1 MSRTPVE
8 VVALSDLVE
17 STPTRSCAYGSWDGR
32 LRVSQAMSRS
42 RGPRGARGSG
52 DHLRMSFMSPI
63 LWPRAPKL
71 IPSPQIA

>member
-1 MSRTPVE
+1 MSRAPVE

-42 RGPRGARGSG
+42 GAEGGKGER
-52 DHLRMSFMSPI
+52 SPPPHVVHVAYP
-63 LWPRAPKL
+63 LATPQKL